1 MICFVT
7 GATGFLGSTLVRR
20 LLADGHEVRA
30 LKRESSSLDLIGD
43 ARDAVTWTTGDLF
56 DHAALAEGMS
66 GADVVFHCAAY
77 LGFEGK
83 KSRNLLYRI
92 NVDGTAAVVNAAIE
106 HGVGRLVHTSSIAA
120 LGRSEHRTQCLDE
133 TVEWIDSPLNTGY
146 GHSKYLAELEVHRG
160 IAEGLDA
167 VMVNPSLVMGPGR
180 AGENTMQIVDQVRN
194 RKLPFCPPGST
205 NVVDVED
212 VVDGLLLALDK
223 GSTGNR
229 YILSGHNMP
238 WTEIIAEL
246 ARALGVPPPVR
257 TISRPLL
264 MTAAVFS
271 ELASFVFRFTPL
283 ITRETARLSLS
294 MSCYDNTKARTELGF
309 KPRPFSQT
317 AARIAAMY

>member
-30 LKRESSSLDLIGD
+30 LRRESSKMDLVGNAHD
-43 ARDAVTWTTGDLF
+43 AITWTTGDLF

-66 GADVVFHCAAY
+66 GTDVVFHCAAY

-83 KSRNLLYRI
+83 KSRELLYRI
-92 NVDGTAAVVNAAIE
+92 NVDGTAAVVNAALE
-106 HGVGRLVHTSSIAA
+106 QGVGRLVHTSSIAA

-133 TVEWIDSPLNTGY
+133 SAEWIDSPLNTGY
-146 GHSKYLAELEVHRG
+146 AHSKYLAELEVHRG

-180 AGENTMQIVDQVRN
+180 TGENTMQIVGQIRD
-194 RKLPFCPPGST
+194 RKLPFCPPGCT

-212 VVDGLLLALDK
+212 VVDGLLLATVK
-223 GSTGNR
+223 GHTGER
-229 YILSGHNMP
+229 YILAGHNMP
-238 WTEIIAEL
+238 WPEIIDEL
-246 ARALGVPPPVR
+246 ARALAVRPPGR
-257 TISRPLL
+257 TISNPLL
-264 MTAAVFS
+264 MTAAVLS

-294 MSCYDNTKARTELGF
+294 MSCYDNTKAQSELGF
-309 KPRPFSQT
+309 SPRPFSET
-317 AARIAAMY
+317 AARIAAAY